1 MNQVTERGEVLP
13 KDQEGEWKKKEEDIE
28 KVKELKHGMMWEGN
42 AEVRLSYGE
51 KDQEQKVLARSTDV
65 ELNFDKIKDEA
76 EVVRNS

>member
-1 MNQVTERGEVLP
+1 MVQEKYREMNQVTERGEVLP

-51 KDQEQKVLARSTDV
+51 KD
-65 ELNFDKIKDEA
+65 
-76 EVVRNS
+76 